1 MNKLRMSTEDKV
13 TQNIE
18 IIRKNFPHCVTEEV
32 QVINGKEKVTFSVDF
47 EKLKIELESK
57 TIDSTAERYQ
67 FTWPDKSKFIRLA
80 SESSN
85 KTLRPK
91 CDSSVNFE
99 STENLY
105 IEGDN
110 FEVLKLLRE
119 TYLNSIKL
127 IYVDPPYNTG
137 DDLIYKNSYEVDTE
151 TFQKLNS
158 EIDENGYLISHN
170 KSSRGRFHTD
180 WLNMMYTRIKVA
192 YDLLSDDGCMVFAID
207 HNELANLIKIAD
219 EIFGENNR
227 IGIVTVVHKPEG
239 RNQEKFFATS
249 NEYALF
255 YAKNIDNFSFN
266 SVVLDQDIEKT
277 FDREDEKGKY
287 RLNNYIRLGGGD
299 DNLRVNKPTF
309 YYPVYVSKDLKTVST
324 EKISDGFVVYPNT
337 ATQERTWKTKKETLE
352 QAIISDEIIA
362 EKDKKGDIVIYEK
375 YRIDKGQLIKTHWI
389 DKKYNA
395 IFNGTKVLENL
406 MGLKAFDFPK
416 SLYLIIDILKL
427 TTDKNSIVLDL
438 FSGSATTAHA
448 VMKLNASDKG
458 KRKYILIQLPEKI
471 DESREAFKAGYNTIC
486 DVGKERI
493 RRASK
498 EIIENINDNSF
509 DFGFRNLVLDSS
521 NMNDVFYSPDTINQD
536 LLSSLIDNI
545 KDDRNSLDVIFQV
558 MLELGISLTSKI
570 SYKNI
575 EGNEV
580 ILIDNNRVIA
590 CFSNDISENVIS
602 EMALLKPDYLILR
615 DSSFASD
622 STSINSI
629 QLIKSISNST
639 ELKVI

>member
-1 MNKLRMSTEDKV
+1 MDKLTMSTIDRSSK
-13 TQNIE
+13 NIE
-18 IIRKNFPHCVTEEV
+18 VIKKYFPQCITEKIVIID
-32 QVINGKEKVTFSVDF
+32 GKEIVKYSVDI
-47 EKLKIELESK
+47 EKLKIELEDIS
-57 TIDSTAERYQ
+57 IDSTAERYQ

-91 CDSSVNFE
+91 IESSVNFE
-99 STENLY
+99 STENIY

-137 DDLIYKNSYEVDTE
+137 DDLIYKNSYEVDLD
-151 TFQKLNS
+151 TFQKLNA

-170 KSSRGRFHTD
+170 RSSRGRFHTD

-192 YDLLSDDGCMVFAID
+192 FDLLSDDGCMVFAID

-255 YAKNIDNFSFN
+255 YAKNINNFSFN
-266 SVVLDQDIEKT
+266 SVVLDQNIENT
-277 FDREDEKGKY
+277 FDREDDKGKY

-299 DNLRVNKPTF
+299 DNLRINKPTF
-309 YYPVYVSKDLKTVST
+309 YYPIYVSRNLETIST
-324 EKISDGFVVYPNT
+324 EKLTDCYVVYPKT
-337 ATQERTWKTKKETLE
+337 ATQERTWKTKKETFE
-352 QAIISDEIIA
+352 QALLLGEIIA
-362 EKDKKGDIVIYEK
+362 EKDKKGEVVIYEK

-395 IFNGTKVLENL
+395 IFNGTKVLEKL

-427 TTDKNSIVLDL
+427 TTDKNSIILDL

-448 VMKLNASDKG
+448 VMKLNSEDHG
-458 KRKYILIQLPEKI
+458 KRKYIMIQLPELI
-471 DESREAFKAGYNTIC
+471 DDNREAYNAGYKNIC

-493 RRASK
+493 RRAAEDIKK
-498 EIIENINDNSF
+498 ESGEF
-509 DFGFRNLVLDSS
+509 DSGFRNLFLDSS
-521 NMNDVFYSPDTINQD
+521 NMRDVFYEPDRFSQD
-536 LLSSLIDNI
+536 LRASLVDNI
-545 KDDRNSLDVIFQV
+545 KDDRNSLDVLFQV
-558 MLELGISLTSKI
+558 MLELGVSLTSKI
-570 SYKNI
+570 SQRLI
-575 EGNEV
+575 E
-580 ILIDNNRVIA
+580 NNDIFSVDHDRIIA
-590 CFSNDISENVIS
+590 CFSNDISENVLKEI
-602 EMALLKPDYLILR
+602 ALLKPDYLILR

-622 STSINSI
+622 SASINAVQI
-629 QLIKSISNST
+629 VKSISSST
-639 ELKVI
+639 EIKVI